1 MHLLNRKTLQ
11 MQGFSKMN
19 YSITKEHIASQ
30 IRSGLYLQS
39 NALKQCQIDD
49 SEIPYTI
56 GNIHY
61 LEL

>member
-1 MHLLNRKTLQ
+1 
-11 MQGFSKMN
+11 MQGFSKRN